1 MLWLYQRVMFGKVTN
16 PANESLKDLSLREFA
31 VFLPLL
37 LLAFGIGIF
46 PKPFLNVLDKP
57 VEKVIRI
64 VNPDF
69 YEREAAALEIPAPA
83 EGGKHAAERGEVR

>member
-1 MLWLYQRVMFGKVTN
+1 MFGKLDN

-31 VFLPLL
+31 LFLPLI

-46 PKPFLNVLDKP
+46 PKPFLDVLDKP

-64 VNPDF
+64 VNPEF
-69 YEREAAALEIPAPA
+69 YEKETAALSVPAVPA
-83 EGGKHAAERGEVR
+83 GPGTAGTERTTERSEVR

>member
-1 MLWLYQRVMFGKVTN
+1 MFGKLQN

-64 VNPDF
+64 VNPEF
-69 YEREAAALEIPAPA
+69 YEREAAVPTVPADA
-83 EGGKHAAERGEVR
+83 EKPVVGKGGVR